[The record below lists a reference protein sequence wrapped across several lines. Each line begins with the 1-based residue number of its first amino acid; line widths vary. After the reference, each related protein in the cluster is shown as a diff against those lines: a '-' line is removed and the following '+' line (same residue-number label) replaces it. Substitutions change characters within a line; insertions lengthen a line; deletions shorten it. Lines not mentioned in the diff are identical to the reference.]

1 MKKYCL
7 MAVLLLCSSSAW
19 ALTVGQVLAPIQ
31 QNTAPQRDIAIQY
44 WTGLLE
50 MALLMNA
57 QMAQSGKPLF
67 CLPTPAPNIQQIFN
81 TFTQDTAALVKTQ
94 GMEKASSMQVPD
106 VLLRTLTSH
115 YGACK

>member
-1 MKKYCL
+1 MKKYSL
-7 MAVLLLCSSSAW
+7 ITVLLLCSSSSW
-19 ALTVGQVLAPIQ
+19 ALSVGQVMAPIQ
-31 QNTAPQRDIAIQY
+31 QNTVPQRDIVIQY

-81 TFTQDTAALVKTQ
+81 TFSQDSAELVKTQ
-94 GMEKASSMQVPD
+94 GMEKASGMQVPE

-115 YGACK
+115 YANCK